1 MAECK
6 WCYDEFC
13 TNDKCPMRADYCPV
27 PNDEGVCRYEE
38 RISEQKVTCLNCKH
52 FMFSDMYGE
61 CNKQLRIVH
70 PSDTCEFAEPKE
82 RGGEK

>member
-38 RISEQKVTCLNCKH
+38 RISEQK
-52 FMFSDMYGE
+52 
-61 CNKQLRIVH
+61 
-70 PSDTCEFAEPKE
+70 E
-82 RGGEK
+82 RGGEKRVDNIII

>member
-38 RISEQKVTCLNCKH
+38 RISEQK
-52 FMFSDMYGE
+52 
-61 CNKQLRIVH
+61 
-70 PSDTCEFAEPKE
+70 E